1 MSFFART
8 TAKILWKGVTSVSPA
23 GARRGRGRGMQK
35 AKDFS
40 KGQTLGFGRKRLI
53 MPGLNATG
61 FQLRGN
67 LKVDYAGENEEYEE
81 KVQEIRK
88 ELDVR
93 KKFVEHP
100 MDRGW
105 SGRKAIGRRAG
116 APDPHNDI
124 EFEGFDSVVLMLRP
138 LQSMSGTF
146 GRVRRMQALVVTG
159 NRNGLAGFATAT
171 GKDSRA
177 VVRHARNRASQAL
190 VQIPRGDNHTV
201 LHDFFSRYYFTTVFV
216 ERKPKGYGLR
226 AHRAIRAMCDMFGIT
241 DLRAKVEGVK
251 YNKINMTKAFFLGL
265 MNQRKYEDMANE
277 KKLHL
282 VELREENY
290 NFPRVLASPDEKVLE
305 DSQLSKVNE
314 NLDFTYYIYEGR
326 IKQVKAKPPSPY
338 VGTPSWQ
345 VYLDRMD
352 YEKNRQ
358 TTRLAL
364 AVKYGDK
371 KVLDVFP
378 HFRSTANS
386 FNNPKE

>member
-8 TAKILWKGVTSVSPA
+8 TAKNLWKSVTGVSQA
-23 GARRGRGRGMQK
+23 GAKRGRGRGLQK
-35 AKDFS
+35 TKDFS
-40 KGQTLGFGRKRLI
+40 KGQEIGFGRKRLVI
-53 MPGLNATG
+53 PGLNVSSAS
-61 FQLRGN
+61 FRGSS
-67 LKVDYAGENEEYEE
+67 KVEYAGENEEFDERILE
-81 KVQEIRK
+81 VRK

-105 SGRKAIGRRAG
+105 SGRKAIGRKAG
-116 APDPHNDI
+116 APDPHNEI
-124 EFEGFDSVVLMLRP
+124 EFDGFESIVLMLRP

-159 NRNGLAGFATAT
+159 NRNGLAGFATAI

-190 VQIPRGDNHTV
+190 VQIPRGDDHTV

-216 ERKPKGYGLR
+216 QRRPKGYGLV
-226 AHRAIRAMCDMFGIT
+226 AHRVIKAICEMFGIT
-241 DLRAKVEGVK
+241 DIHAKVEGSK
-251 YNKINMTKAFFLGL
+251 YDKINMTKAFFLGL

-290 NFPRVLASPDEKVLE
+290 NFPRLLASPKDKVLE
-305 DSQLSKVNE
+305 DSQLAKTNE

-326 IKQVKAKPPSPY
+326 IKQVKSKPKPSY
-338 VGTPSWQ
+338 VDTPVWQ
-345 VYLDRMD
+345 VHLDKLD
-352 YEKNRQ
+352 FIKNRQ
-358 TTRLAL
+358 NTRLAL
-364 AVKYGDK
+364 AAKYGDK

-378 HFRSTANS
+378 YFRSTAES